1 MNEYRI
7 RFINSADET
16 DFDVVVERSEEAAI
30 AAFRKAR
37 SMKEICG
44 VEMVSE
50 YVPPTK
56 DQEREAL
63 EQIRAVLSDFDAST
77 GIGAAFYGCCPL
89 AESNIET
96 DYVDSLKDFYESA
109 KWEADRLRRQVKE
122 LKLQLADAQ
131 RQG

>member
-63 EQIRAVLSDFDAST
+63 EQIRAVLSDFDVST
-77 GIGAAFYGCCPL
+77 GIRAAFYGCCPL

>member
-37 SMKEICG
+37 SMKEICRI
-44 VEMVSE
+44 EMVSE

-63 EQIRAVLSDFDAST
+63 EQIRAVLSDFDVST

-109 KWEADRLRRQVKE
+109 KWEADRLRRQMKE

>member
-63 EQIRAVLSDFDAST
+63 EQIRAVLSDFDVST

-109 KWEADRLRRQVKE
+109 KWEADRLRRQAKE
-122 LKLQLADAQ
+122 LKLQLADVQ

>member
-44 VEMVSE
+44 GEMVSE

-63 EQIRAVLSDFDAST
+63 EQIRAVLSDFDVST

-122 LKLQLADAQ
+122 LKLQLADVQ